1 MSLGRRPQK
10 GTKAPS
16 GEAAAKA
23 EEARTADAA
32 KTLRLRA
39 LRLAKEAAD
48 RDAAK
53 AAVSAAQ
60 GPAKRGS
67 RIRVRPR
74 SLA

>member
-1 MSLGRRPQK
+1 MSLGRSTQR

-23 EEARTADAA
+23 EDARTAEAA
-32 KTLRLRA
+32 KPLRLRA

-53 AAVSAAQ
+53 AASAAQ
-60 GPAKRGS
+60 VLAKRRS
-67 RIRVRPR
+67 SIRVRTRGP
-74 SLA
+74 